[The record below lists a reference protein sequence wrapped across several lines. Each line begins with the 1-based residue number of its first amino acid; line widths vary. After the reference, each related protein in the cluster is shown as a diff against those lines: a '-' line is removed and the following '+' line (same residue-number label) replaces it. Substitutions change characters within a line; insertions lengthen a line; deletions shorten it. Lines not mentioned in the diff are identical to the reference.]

1 MKKHSMYLGLCVLLL
16 MLITMGASTYQASA
30 MTSAWQ
36 ASYFDNADLS
46 GRPLV
51 QRTETQIHNDWGSGA
66 PKVHSAMPAD
76 FFSVRW
82 IGSVTEGS
90 GQDYR
95 LTATADDSI
104 RVWVNADL
112 VVDNWNSTPGAT
124 TSLVIGLGRGTHTIR
139 VEYREYASNAFAHFD
154 IHPANQPAPTP
165 APPANDPAPAP
176 AAPAPAPAAPPASGG
191 GGCVIPDSGP
201 WPPCATGGGGGGTA
215 PAAPAAP
222 APAAPAKP
230 EAPAAIVP
238 GGLLAYYA
246 FDEANGGQILDGAAN
261 VTGSISGGVTRIIGA
276 RNNGLRLGNNSSIY
290 IPNTNQINVGT
301 GDFTIGLWTRSSQGS
316 GVQRILDKRTTSP
329 SIVGY
334 HLFTWDGKLG
344 MQLGDGGG
352 TVDRCKWDDGS
363 PQCTNYI
370 TEKFIADGQWHH
382 IMVTVDRNSAM
393 RFYVDGIMVS
403 SMSPTARQG
412 SLDSA
417 SPVPLVID
425 AQASPLD
432 VDELLLYNRALGAG
446 EVARIFNHR

>member
-16 MLITMGASTYQASA
+16 MLITTGASTFQASA

-36 ASYFDNADLS
+36 ASYFDNAELS

-51 QRTETQIHNDWGSGA
+51 QRTESQIHNDWGSGA

-82 IGSVTEGS
+82 IGSVTEAT

-95 LTATADDSI
+95 LTATADDNI

-112 VVDNWNSTPGAT
+112 VIDNWNSGAGAK
-124 TSLVIGLGRGTHTIR
+124 TSLVIGLGRGTHTVR
-139 VEYREYASNAFAHFD
+139 VEYREWASNAYAHFD
-154 IHPANQPAPTP
+154 IHPANEAPPAP
-165 APPANDPAPAP
+165 APANDPEPAP
-176 AAPAPAPAAPPASGG
+176 AAPAPVASGDG
-191 GGCVIPDSGP
+191 SCVIPESGP
-201 WPPCATGGGGGGTA
+201 WPPCATGGGGGA
-215 PAAPAAP
+215 PAPAAP
-222 APAAPAKP
+222 APAAPTQP
-230 EAPAAIVP
+230 EAPAAVVP

-246 FDEANGGQILDGAAN
+246 FDEANGGAIVDGAAN
-261 VTGSISGGVTRIIGA
+261 VTGSISANVTRIRGA
-276 RNNGLRLGNNSSIY
+276 RNNGLRLGANSSIF
-290 IPNTNQINVGT
+290 IPNTQQINVGT
-301 GDFTIGLWTRSSQGS
+301 GDFTIGMWTRSSQGT
-316 GVQRILDKRTTSP
+316 GVQRLMDKRTTSP

-352 TVDRCKWDDGS
+352 TVQRCKWDDGS

-382 IMVTVDRNSAM
+382 IMVTVDRNASM
-393 RFYVDGIMVS
+393 RFYVDGVMVS

-425 AQASPLD
+425 AQSSPLD
-432 VDELLLYNRALGAG
+432 VDEFLLYNRALGAG
-446 EVARIFNHR
+446 EVARIFNNR